1 MRIDPLIVHRPL
13 LFAVAII
20 STIAI
25 GAIIS
30 FSMFYCY
37 MLERA
42 WVNII
47 DDFEREQHAHHPAP
61 PEQTISAGLAI
72 LTSMKSPI
80 SKMA

>member
-1 MRIDPLIVHRPL
+1 VRIDPVIVHRPL

-47 DDFEREQHAHHPAP
+47 DDFERELHAHHPAP
-61 PEQTISAGLAI
+61 QQTISAGLAI

-80 SKMA
+80 RKMA